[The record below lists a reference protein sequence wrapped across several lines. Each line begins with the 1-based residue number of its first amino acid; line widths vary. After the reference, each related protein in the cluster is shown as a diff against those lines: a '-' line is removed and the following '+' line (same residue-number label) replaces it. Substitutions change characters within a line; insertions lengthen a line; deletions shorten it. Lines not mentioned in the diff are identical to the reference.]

1 MPDCPLTSGRVTNNQ
16 LNVKIEGTY
25 AIAAPRDVVWQ
36 HLMNP
41 DVLARSLPGCER
53 LVPNSDGSYHAE
65 LKISMGAVKGSYQG
79 RVEILD
85 PVPPERYRMK
95 VQGQGTNGF
104 VKGEGTLTLS
114 DDGAAATKISYSGDA
129 QVGGVIASVG
139 QRLIHA
145 AAHQIADHF
154 FQELVKQIQ
163 PSRME

>member
-1 MPDCPLTSGRVTNNQ
+1 M
-16 LNVKIEGTY
+16 KIEGTY
-25 AIAAPRDVVWQ
+25 VIPARREVVWQ

-41 DVLARSLPGCER
+41 DVLARSLPGCEK

-65 LKISMGAVKGSYQG
+65 LKISIAAVKGSYRG

-85 PVPPERYRMK
+85 PTPPERYRMK

-114 DDGAAATKISYSGDA
+114 DDGAAATNISYSGDA
-129 QVGGVIASVG
+129 SVGGVIASVG

-145 AAHQIADHF
+145 ATHQLANHF
-154 FQELVKQIQ
+154 FQEL
-163 PSRME
+163 SRQVQASQVA

>member
-1 MPDCPLTSGRVTNNQ
+1 
-16 LNVKIEGTY
+16 VKIEGTY
-25 AIAAPRDVVWQ
+25 VIPAPREAVWQ
-36 HLMNP
+36 HLMNSQS
-41 DVLARSLPGCER
+41 LALSLPGCEK
-53 LVPNSDGSYHAE
+53 LVPNSDGSYDAK
-65 LKISMGAVKGSYQG
+65 LKISVGAVKGSYQG

-95 VQGQGTNGF
+95 VQGQGTSGF

-114 DDGAAATKISYSGDA
+114 DDGAAATTISYSGDA

-154 FQELVKQIQ
+154 FQELAKQVQQ
-163 PSRME
+163 PQN

>member
-1 MPDCPLTSGRVTNNQ
+1 M
-16 LNVKIEGTY
+16 KIEGTY
-25 AIAAPRDVVWQ
+25 AIPAPRQVVWQ

-41 DVLARSLPGCER
+41 EVLARSLPGCEK
-53 LVPNSDGSYHAE
+53 LVPNSDGSYHTE
-65 LKISMGAVKGSYQG
+65 LKISIAAVKGSYRG
-79 RVEILD
+79 RIEILD
-85 PVPPERYRMK
+85 PMAPERYRMK

-145 AAHQIADHF
+145 AAHQLADHF
-154 FQELVKQIQ
+154 FQELAKQIQ

>member
-1 MPDCPLTSGRVTNNQ
+1 M
-16 LNVKIEGTY
+16 KIEGTY
-25 AIAAPRDVVWQ
+25 VISAPRDVVWR

-41 DVLARSLPGCER
+41 EVLARSLPGCEK

-65 LKISMGAVKGSYQG
+65 LKISIAAVKGSYRG

-85 PVPPERYRMK
+85 PTPPERYRMK

-114 DDGAAATKISYSGDA
+114 DDGAAVTNISYSGDA
-129 QVGGVIASVG
+129 SVGGVIASVG

-145 AAHQIADHF
+145 AAHQLANHF
-154 FQELVKQIQ
+154 FQEL
-163 PSRME
+163 SRQVQASQVA

>member
-1 MPDCPLTSGRVTNNQ
+1 M
-16 LNVKIEGTY
+16 KIEGTY
-25 AIAAPRDVVWQ
+25 AIPAPRDVVWR

-41 DVLARSLPGCER
+41 EVLARSLPGCEK
-53 LVPNSDGSYHAE
+53 LVPNSDGSYNAE
-65 LKISMGAVKGSYQG
+65 LKISMAAVKGSYRG

-85 PVPPERYRMK
+85 PTPPERFRMK

-129 QVGGVIASVG
+129 SVGGVIASVG

-145 AAHQIADHF
+145 ASHQMANHF
-154 FQELVKQIQ
+154 FQELARQIQ
-163 PSRME
+163 PSRTE